1 MAESLYMEAYDEFL
15 KEKYDSSVSICDDGL
30 NRYPKNNLAPK
41 FMLLKAYCI
50 AKISDER
57 AFKEALTLVIES
69 WPKTIESNKAE
80 EIISF
85 LNQAMPE
92 LKVEEDRIIASEI
105 YVADTSAIHSFI
117 MLITDPGFN
126 INLATFDVISYNID
140 NYTNNNY
147 KTEGQLIDNRY
158 VMITVS
164 GFPDYNTDF
173 DYYNSFNVEKIVR
186 NSKGSKIDISIISDE
201 NLKVLNNDK
210 DPGRY
215 KMFFIDNYLK

>member
-1 MAESLYMEAYDEFL
+1 M
-15 KEKYDSSVSICDDGL
+15 
-30 NRYPKNNLAPK
+30 N
-41 FMLLKAYCI
+41 
-50 AKISDER
+50 
-57 AFKEALTLVIES
+57 S

-147 KTEGQLIDNRY
+147 KSEGQLIDNKY

-164 GFPDYNTDF
+164 GFPDYKTAF
-173 DYYNSFNVEKIVR
+173 DYYNSFNAEKIVR
-186 NSKGSKIDISIISDE
+186 NPKGSKIDISIISNE